1 MISAAKINSS
11 FVGPRALFDQFYI
24 PPQILY
30 RKNEEKSLF
39 SILKDSFSDNFS
51 LNILY
56 QGIQGIGKKVII
68 NKVIRDLSL
77 LNPELSNIRKGYV
90 DCRDKNLEE
99 IIITLLTEIGFHQ
112 NINFN
117 FKSLINSNI
126 SDLWNIFKL
135 TCKKSD
141 DDLLFVF
148 NNIEYLKPEFFK
160 KFLQYG
166 KESNISLVSTGNQV
180 LKSSTLDILSEFDIR
195 KKLNYFSYKELHD
208 IIKQRI
214 SLTFK
219 YEVDKELIEFITD
232 LIFEHHVPVPG
243 KGIEI
248 LRDLYPFLSKQVE
261 LSHLETFEILQNQ
274 FESLQITDEF
284 SMLSY
289 ISEAELLTII
299 FLDNLSNYFLKNSN
313 FYITIDELKELY
325 YISCESIDF
334 EKNIEEF
341 KHLITT
347 LRNIGILNA
356 SKKNTLNDFRF
367 FNENILN
374 YNFYFMV
381 INPQN
386 LKHIVD
392 AIFNNHENF

>member
-1 MISAAKINSS
+1 MITATEINSS
-11 FVGPRALFDQFYI
+11 FVGPRALFDQSYI
-24 PPQILY
+24 PPKILY
-30 RKNEEKSLF
+30 RKNEEKALF
-39 SILKDSFSDNFS
+39 SILKDSFNDGFC

-77 LNPELSNIRKGYV
+77 LNSELLNIRKAYV

-99 IIITLLTEIGFHQ
+99 IIISLLTEIGFHQ
-112 NINFN
+112 NINFD
-117 FKSLINSNI
+117 FKSIINSNI

-135 TCKKSD
+135 TCKKAEY
-141 DDLLFVF
+141 DLLFVF
-148 NNIEYLKPEFFK
+148 NHIEHLKPEFFK

-166 KESNISLVSTGNQV
+166 KETNISLVSTGNHI
-180 LKSSTLDILSEFDIR
+180 LKSSTLDILSEFDIK
-195 KKLNYFSYKELHD
+195 KKLSYFSYKELHD

-219 YEVDKELIEFITD
+219 HEVDKDLIEFITD

-261 LSHLETFEILQNQ
+261 LNHLEIFELLQNQ

-289 ISEAELLTII
+289 ISESDLLTVI
-299 FLDNLSNYFLKNSN
+299 FLDNLSNYFLKKSN
-313 FYITIDELKELY
+313 YYVTIDELKELY
-325 YISCESIDF
+325 CVSCESIDF
-334 EKNIEEF
+334 EKNEEEF
-341 KHLITT
+341 KHLITSM
-347 LRNIGILNA
+347 RNIGILNA
-356 SKKNTLNDFRF
+356 SKKSPINDFRY

-392 AIFNNHENF
+392 AIFNKH

>member
-1 MISAAKINSS
+1 MISASKTNCS

-56 QGIQGIGKKVII
+56 QGIQGIGKKVIV

-77 LNPELSNIRKGYV
+77 LNPELLNIRKAYI

-126 SDLWNIFKL
+126 SDLWKIFKL

-141 DDLLFVF
+141 NDLLFVF
-148 NNIEYLKPEFFK
+148 NNIEHLKPEFFK

-166 KESNISLVSTGNQV
+166 KESNISLISTGNQV

-195 KKLNYFSYKELHD
+195 KKLNYFSYKELLD

-356 SKKNTLNDFRF
+356 SKKNPLNDFRF

-392 AIFNNHENF
+392 AIFNNHQNF

>member
-1 MISAAKINSS
+1 MISAQKTNSS
-11 FVGPRALFDQFYI
+11 FVGSRALFDQSYI

-30 RKNEEKSLF
+30 RKNEEKALF
-39 SILKDSFSDNFS
+39 SILKDSFNDGFC
-51 LNILY
+51 LNVLY
-56 QGIQGIGKKVII
+56 HGIHGIGKKVII
-68 NKVIRDLSL
+68 NKVIRDLSF
-77 LNPELSNIRKGYV
+77 LNPELLNIRKAYV

-99 IIITLLTEIGFHQ
+99 IIISLLSEIGIHQ

-117 FKSLINSNI
+117 FKSIINSNI

-135 TCKKSD
+135 TCKKAD
-141 DDLLFVF
+141 YNLLFVF
-148 NNIEYLKPEFFK
+148 NNIEHLQPEVFK
-160 KFLQYG
+160 KFLQFG
-166 KESNISLVSTGNQV
+166 KETNISLVSTGNQV
-180 LKSSTLDILSEFDIR
+180 LKSSTLDILSEFDIK

-219 YEVDKELIEFITD
+219 NEVDKELIEFITD

-248 LRDLYPFLSKQVE
+248 LRDLFPFLSKQVE
-261 LSHLETFEILQNQ
+261 LNHLEIFEILQNQ
-274 FESLQITDEF
+274 FDNLQITDEF

-299 FLDNLSNYFLKNSN
+299 FLDNLSNYFLNKSN
-313 FYITIDELKELY
+313 FYITINELKELY
-325 YISCESIDF
+325 DISCESINF
-334 EKNIEEF
+334 EKSEEDF

-347 LRNIGILNA
+347 MRNIGIINA
-356 SKKNTLNDFRF
+356 SKKNNINDFRYF
-367 FNENILN
+367 TENILN
-374 YNFYFMV
+374 YNFYFMI

-392 AIFNNHENF
+392 AIFNKH

>member
-1 MISAAKINSS
+1 MISAPKINSS
-11 FVGPRALFDQFYI
+11 FAGPRALFDQSYI

-30 RKNEEKSLF
+30 RKNEEKALF
-39 SILKDSFSDNFS
+39 SILKDSYIDGFC

-77 LNPELSNIRKGYV
+77 LNPELLNIRKAYI

-99 IIITLLTEIGFHQ
+99 IIISLLTEIGFHQ

-117 FKSLINSNI
+117 FKSIINSNI

-135 TCKKSD
+135 TCKKAD
-141 DDLLFVF
+141 HNLLFVF
-148 NNIEYLKPEFFK
+148 NNIEHLKPEFIK

-166 KESNISLVSTGNQV
+166 KETNISLVSTGNQV
-180 LKSSTLDILSEFDIR
+180 LKSSTLDVLSEFDIK
-195 KKLNYFSYKELHD
+195 KKLNYFSYNELHD

-219 YEVDKELIEFITD
+219 HEVDKELIEFITD

-261 LSHLETFEILQNQ
+261 LNHLEIFEILQSQ
-274 FESLQITDEF
+274 FETLQISDEF

-299 FLDNLSNYFLKNSN
+299 YLDNLSNYFLKKSN
-313 FYITIDELKELY
+313 FYITIKELKELY
-325 YISCESIDF
+325 YVSCESINF
-334 EKNIEEF
+334 EKSEEEF

-347 LRNIGILNA
+347 LRNLGIINA
-356 SKKNTLNDFRF
+356 SRKNLIKNFRY

-392 AIFNNHENF
+392 AIFNKH

>member
-1 MISAAKINSS
+1 MISAQKTNSS
-11 FVGPRALFDQFYI
+11 FVGSRALFDQSYI
-24 PPQILY
+24 PPKILY
-30 RKNEEKSLF
+30 RKNEEKALF
-39 SILKDSFSDNFS
+39 SILKDSFNDGFC
-51 LNILY
+51 LNVLY

-68 NKVIRDLSL
+68 NKVIRDLSF
-77 LNPELSNIRKGYV
+77 LNPELLNIRKAYV

-99 IIITLLTEIGFHQ
+99 IIISLLSEIGIHQ

-117 FKSLINSNI
+117 FKSIINSNI

-135 TCKKSD
+135 TCKKAD
-141 DDLLFVF
+141 YKLLFVF
-148 NNIEYLKPEFFK
+148 NNIEHLKPEYFK

-166 KESNISLVSTGNQV
+166 KETNISLVSTGNQV
-180 LKSSTLDILSEFDIR
+180 LKSSTLDILSEFDIK

-219 YEVDKELIEFITD
+219 HEVDKELIEFITD

-248 LRDLYPFLSKQVE
+248 LRDLFPFLSKQVE
-261 LSHLETFEILQNQ
+261 LNHLEIFEILQNQ
-274 FESLQITDEF
+274 FDNLQITDEF

-299 FLDNLSNYFLKNSN
+299 FLDNLSNYFLNKSN
-313 FYITIDELKELY
+313 FYITINELKELY
-325 YISCESIDF
+325 DISCESINF
-334 EKNIEEF
+334 EKSEEDF

-347 LRNIGILNA
+347 MRNIGIINA
-356 SKKNTLNDFRF
+356 SKKNNINDFRYF
-367 FNENILN
+367 TENILN
-374 YNFYFMV
+374 YNFYFMI

-392 AIFNNHENF
+392 AIFNKH

>member
-1 MISAAKINSS
+1 MIAAPEMNSS
-11 FVGPRALFDQFYI
+11 FVGPRALFDQSYI
-24 PPQILY
+24 PPRILY
-30 RKNEEKSLF
+30 RKNEEISLY
-39 SILKDSFSDNFS
+39 SILKDSFSDNFC

-77 LNPELSNIRKGYV
+77 LNPELFNVRKAYV

-99 IIITLLTEIGFHQ
+99 IIISLLTEIGFHQ
-112 NINFN
+112 KINFN
-117 FKSLINSNI
+117 FDNILNSKL

-135 TCKKSD
+135 TCKKAD
-141 DDLLFVF
+141 YRLLLVF
-148 NNIEYLKPEFFK
+148 NNIEHLKPELFK

-180 LKSSTLDILSEFDIR
+180 LKSSTVDIVGEFDIK
-195 KKLNYFSYKELHD
+195 KKLNYYSYKELNN
-208 IIKQRI
+208 IMKQRI
-214 SLTFK
+214 SLAFK
-219 YEVDKELIEFITD
+219 NEVDKELIEFITD

-248 LRDLYPFLSKQVE
+248 LRDLYPFLSKQVN
-261 LSHLETFEILQNQ
+261 LNHLEIIELLQNQ
-274 FESLQITDEF
+274 FETLQISDEF

-299 FLDNLSNYFLKNSN
+299 YLDNLSNYFLKKSN
-313 FYITIDELKELY
+313 FYITIKELKDLY
-325 YISCESIDF
+325 CVSCESINF
-334 EKNIEEF
+334 KKNEEEF

-356 SKKNTLNDFRF
+356 SKKNSINNFRY

-392 AIFNNHENF
+392 AIFNKH

>member
-135 TCKKSD
+135 TCKKFD

-148 NNIEYLKPEFFK
+148 NNIEHLKPEFFK

-356 SKKNTLNDFRF
+356 SKKNHLNDFRF

-392 AIFNNHENF
+392 AIFNNHQNF

>member
-1 MISAAKINSS
+1 MISAQKTNSS
-11 FVGPRALFDQFYI
+11 LVGPRALFDQSYI
-24 PPQILY
+24 PPQILF
-30 RKNEEKSLF
+30 RKNEENSLF
-39 SILKDSFSDNFS
+39 SILKDSFKDGFC

-56 QGIQGIGKKVII
+56 QGIQGIGKKVIV

-77 LNPELSNIRKGYV
+77 LNPELSNIHKAYV
-90 DCRDKNLEE
+90 DCRAKNLEE
-99 IIITLLTEIGFHQ
+99 IIISLLSEIGFHE

-117 FKSLINSNI
+117 FKSIINSSI

-135 TCKKSD
+135 TCKKAD
-141 DDLLFVF
+141 YKLLFVF
-148 NNIEYLKPEFFK
+148 NNIEHLQPDYFK
-160 KFLQYG
+160 KFLHYG
-166 KESNISLVSTGNQV
+166 KETNISLVSTGNHI
-180 LKSSTLDILSEFDIR
+180 LKSSTLDILSEFDIK
-195 KKLNYFSYKELHD
+195 KKLSYFSYKELHD

-219 YEVDKELIEFITD
+219 HEVDKDLIEFITD

-261 LSHLETFEILQNQ
+261 LNHLEIFELLQNQ

-289 ISEAELLTII
+289 ISESDLLTVI
-299 FLDNLSNYFLKNSN
+299 FLDNLSNYFLKKSN
-313 FYITIDELKELY
+313 YYVTIDELKELY
-325 YISCESIDF
+325 CVSCESIDF
-334 EKNIEEF
+334 EKNEEEF
-341 KHLITT
+341 KHLITSM
-347 LRNIGILNA
+347 RNIGILNA
-356 SKKNTLNDFRF
+356 SKKSPINDFRY

-392 AIFNNHENF
+392 AIFNKH

>member
-1 MISAAKINSS
+1 MISSSKINSN
-11 FVGPRALFDQFYI
+11 FVGPRALFDQSYI
-24 PPQILY
+24 PPRILY
-30 RKNEEKSLF
+30 RKKEEKTLF
-39 SILKDSFSDNFS
+39 SILKDSFLDGFS

-77 LNPELSNIRKGYV
+77 LNPELLNIQKAYV
-90 DCRDKNLEE
+90 DCRDKNLVE
-99 IIITLLTEIGFHQ
+99 IIISLLTEIGFHQ

-117 FKSLINSNI
+117 FKTIIDSNI
-126 SDLWNIFKL
+126 SDLWNIFKIM
-135 TCKKSD
+135 CKKAD
-141 DDLLFVF
+141 FNLLFVF

-166 KESNISLVSTGNQV
+166 KETNISLISTGNQI
-180 LKSSTLDILSEFDIR
+180 LKTSTLDLLSEFDI
-195 KKLNYFSYKELHD
+195 KKRLNYFSYKELHD

-214 SLTFK
+214 ILTFK
-219 YEVDKELIEFITD
+219 HEVDKELVEFITD

-261 LSHLETFEILQNQ
+261 LNHLEIFEILQNQ

-289 ISEAELLTII
+289 ISETELLNII
-299 FLDNLSNYFLKNSN
+299 FLDNLSNYFLKKSN
-313 FYITIDELKELY
+313 FYITIQDLNELY
-325 YISCESIDF
+325 EISCESINF
-334 EKNIEEF
+334 EKSKEEF
-341 KHLITT
+341 KHLVTT

-356 SKKNTLNDFRF
+356 SKKNNINDFRY

-392 AIFNNHENF
+392 AIFNKN

>member
-1 MISAAKINSS
+1 M
-11 FVGPRALFDQFYI
+11 
-24 PPQILY
+24 
-30 RKNEEKSLF
+30 
-39 SILKDSFSDNFS
+39 
-51 LNILY
+51 
-56 QGIQGIGKKVII
+56 
-68 NKVIRDLSL
+68 
-77 LNPELSNIRKGYV
+77 
-90 DCRDKNLEE
+90 
-99 IIITLLTEIGFHQ
+99 
-112 NINFN
+112 
-117 FKSLINSNI
+117 
-126 SDLWNIFKL
+126 
-135 TCKKSD
+135 
-141 DDLLFVF
+141 
-148 NNIEYLKPEFFK
+148 
-160 KFLQYG
+160 
-166 KESNISLVSTGNQV
+166 
-180 LKSSTLDILSEFDIR
+180 
-195 KKLNYFSYKELHD
+195 
-208 IIKQRI
+208 
-214 SLTFK
+214 
-219 YEVDKELIEFITD
+219 IEFITD

-356 SKKNTLNDFRF
+356 SKKNPLNDFRF